1 MRDIPPRTKSLSP
14 CRNAD
19 RRFQCPQ
26 PIRKVRLFTIHFN
39 ALVECIAR
47 GVRIVGWSARPV
59 FFRCPP
65 LLGRRVS
72 TVASDVD
79 PFFERPKFFVRR
91 STGGVKFCK
100 LSHLLYVHGT
110 DLRLLPQSTTI
121 GSGVMSSGNVAMGKS
136 SFVEK
141 IVSVHRYLIPT
152 EVEGLRS
159 RPSAVSLI
167 ERWRIDGLKAQSSRL
182 LTGALRL
189 EPYDNVRQPISPR
202 LARDC
207 LRALQPG

>member
-1 MRDIPPRTKSLSP
+1 
-14 CRNAD
+14 
-19 RRFQCPQ
+19 
-26 PIRKVRLFTIHFN
+26 
-39 ALVECIAR
+39 
-47 GVRIVGWSARPV
+47 
-59 FFRCPP
+59 
-65 LLGRRVS
+65 VS

-91 STGGVKFCK
+91 STGGVKLCK
-100 LSHLLYVHGT
+100 LSHLLYGHGT

-141 IVSVHRYLIPT
+141 IVSVHRCLIPT

-189 EPYDNVRQPISPR
+189 ETLRQHAPANFAQACER
-202 LARDC
+202 LSARSSAGLTQAVSIRIQD
-207 LRALQPG
+207 RVNRYYWS